1 MSGVT
6 ASAAARLSL
15 VLIIPTR
22 ALTPALAQRIAALR
36 AQLVPSEVVVVEPD
50 EPGAAAPVPTP
61 PGCRRIRATRGRG
74 TQCNAGARASTA
86 DLLLFLHDDTT
97 LPDGAA
103 RLIDDAFAEPG
114 LGMACF
120 RLRFDRRHPL
130 LALYAWCS
138 GFDSVW
144 TTFGD
149 QGYLIRRPLFEA
161 VGGFPDWPLFEDVE
175 LARRVRRHGG
185 PMRRIRKLPA
195 AVTTSAT
202 RFERGGMLRQ
212 QVRNTLAMLRFFAGT
227 SPWQLAAE
235 YERRHRD

>member
-1 MSGVT
+1 MSP
-6 ASAAARLSL
+6 AIAHEAARIPLA
-15 VLIIPTR
+15 VIIPTR
-22 ALTPALAQRIAALR
+22 ALTAALARRITAVQGLLR
-36 AQLVPSEVVVVEPD
+36 PAEVVVVEP
-50 EPGAAAPVPTP
+50 EAPDATVAVSTP

-86 DLLLFLHDDTT
+86 ELLLFLHDDTT

-149 QGYLIRRPLFEA
+149 QGYLIRRALFDA
-161 VGGFPDWPLFEDVE
+161 VGGYPDWPLFEDVE

-185 PMRRIRKLPA
+185 PRRRIRKLPA

-212 QVRNTLAMLRFFAGT
+212 QVRNAAAMLRFFAGT

-235 YERRHRD
+235 YERRHRG